1 MQNEANQL
9 ELEEVFPHILQKGS
23 CDRCKNV
30 NKRSHGFGCVPLGKL
45 FLRFRYVLGSTK
57 HQIWQHLSSRFHH
70 ALSGS
75 LDPVCTWYKCHARE
89 KTRIFNMAEHWELN
103 KRVTRTLTTMS
114 FNCIKDGE
122 SSVSCNGTR
131 YDLPEEAL
139 NYRDSMFWVYLGVY
153 IALVLFAGL
162 YEGTSD
168 FPEEVHLRNYNT
180 TLKMEVKYN
189 NKENSLNNKYWLRK
203 LRSYKYM
210 LIISVYQ

>member
-1 MQNEANQL
+1 M
-9 ELEEVFPHILQKGS
+9 
-23 CDRCKNV
+23 
-30 NKRSHGFGCVPLGKL
+30 
-45 FLRFRYVLGSTK
+45 
-57 HQIWQHLSSRFHH
+57 
-70 ALSGS
+70 
-75 LDPVCTWYKCHARE
+75 
-89 KTRIFNMAEHWELN
+89 N
-103 KRVTRTLTTMS
+103 KRVNRTLTTMS